1 MGAGD
6 SSSTHILVLLVVEY
20 SSRFTNLRCYFYRT
34 SLSLYC
40 RMENCLHGFLYSQ
53 LFELLWV
60 CIDAYMGTREG
71 GEPSYLKAIYCKPHW
86 WKGSLESSRSLFG
99 HGSHLPEI
107 FQNDKHKIK
116 RNTCS
121 LGLSGNMEL
130 FLWSRTC
137 VPTRR
142 VKL

>member
-1 MGAGD
+1 MRVGD
-6 SSSTHILVLLVVEY
+6 SSSTHTLTLLVDEY
-20 SSRFTNLRCYFYRT
+20 SSRFTNLRCYFYHT

-60 CIDAYMGTREG
+60 CIDIYMGPQEG
-71 GEPSYLKAIYCKPHW
+71 GEPSYLKAIYCKPRW

-99 HGSHLPEI
+99 LGSHLPGI
-107 FQNDKHKIK
+107 FQNDKHKVK
-116 RNTCS
+116 RDTCS

-137 VPTRR
+137 GSTRR